1 MDKLPSECIQNIY
14 EYDNTYRIIFN
25 DVLFQIN
32 NYSKMYTLR
41 KNTYIESFPLNYH
54 NLLNLT
60 REHIPDYD
68 SDTYY
73 RAFSN
78 FYFKKCVITKT
89 SVINKKRG

>member
-32 NYSKMYTLR
+32 NYSKWYTLR

-54 NLLNLT
+54 NLSNLNI
-60 REHIPDYD
+60 EHIPDYN
-68 SDTYY
+68 SHSYY
-73 RAFSN
+73 SAFSN
-78 FYFKKCVITKT
+78 FYFKKCVLP
-89 SVINKKRG
+89 RHM